1 MRAAHGISAFDIA
14 SSSNSC
20 DQRRMTGLDWKAL
33 RLRIGKELALLV
45 TLQRSDRSWQLPFA
59 AALASGGPMLF
70 GAATGQAAL
79 GALGAIAGLAFLY
92 LPPVGLFQRIPVMMA
107 CAFAMLSGYA
117 VGLMAAMVPG
127 AAIPLIWI
135 VAVLAMLF
143 CKAYSLAPP
152 GPLFIVLSAAVA
164 AFTPLDMAHAFR
176 NIGYFAFGALWA
188 CGVAIVY
195 SALTVRRQDV
205 RPVLRPAA
213 DRDDVVTDA
222 LIAGFFVALSLLI
235 ALLLDLPRPYWVPV
249 SCLAIMQGVTLR
261 ASWTRNVHRIVG
273 TFIGLGVT
281 WLLLPFIHD
290 LWTIAA
296 AIILLTFII
305 ETVVVR
311 HYAFAAIF
319 FTPLTL
325 ILAEASH
332 PATDGAAALMAARL
346 IDTIV
351 GAMIGLSGALCLH
364 TPGWRL
370 AIRRGLFR
378 LGLLHDRPGG
388 D

>member
-1 MRAAHGISAFDIA
+1 MNGVD
-14 SSSNSC
+14 C
-20 DQRRMTGLDWKAL
+20 KAL
-33 RLRIGKELALLV
+33 RSRIGKELALLFA
-45 TLQRSDRSWQLPFA
+45 LQRSDRPWQLPFA

-70 GAATGQAAL
+70 GAATGQAVL

-92 LPPVGLFQRIPVMMA
+92 LPPVGLFQRVPVMMA
-107 CAFAMLSGYA
+107 CAFAMLGGYA
-117 VGLMAAMVPG
+117 VGLMAATVPG
-127 AAIPLIWI
+127 AAIPLIPI
-135 VAVLAMLF
+135 VAILAMLF

-164 AFTPLDMAHAFR
+164 AFTPLDMTHAFR

-188 CGVAIVY
+188 CAVAILY
-195 SALTVRRQDV
+195 SALMVRRQHV

-213 DRDDVVTDA
+213 DRDDAVTDA
-222 LIAGFFVALSLLI
+222 LVVGFFVGLSLFF
-235 ALLLDLPRPYWVPV
+235 ALALDLPRPYWVPV

-281 WLLLPFIHD
+281 WLLLPFVHD
-290 LWTIAA
+290 LWTVAV
-296 AIILLTFII
+296 AIMLLTFII

-325 ILAEASH
+325 ILAETSH
-332 PATDGAAALMAARL
+332 PVTDGTAALMAARL
-346 IDTIV
+346 TDTIV
-351 GAMIGLSGALCLH
+351 GAMIGLWGALCLH
-364 TPGWRL
+364 NPRWRL

-378 LGLLHDRPGG
+378 LGLLANRPEES
-388 D
+388 